1 MEYQD
6 LNNRKYYAELTTKR
20 ATVRIAQSIFCVIE
34 VDPKT
39 VADFG
44 VHVAATWI
52 IHICFLL
59 NIIINFRI
67 NGLNISREIFALLH
81 SFNLAFSSA
90 YFSGI
95 FDDVFSFHNKI
106 KITKLLLHPI
116 ITELIECYI
125 FFWHKIDLITGISD
139 I

>member
-1 MEYQD
+1 M
-6 LNNRKYYAELTTKR
+6 
-20 ATVRIAQSIFCVIE
+20 RIAQSIFCVIE

-44 VHVAATWI
+44 VHIAATWI

-59 NIIINFRI
+59 NVIINFRI

-95 FDDVFSFHNKI
+95 LDAVFSFNNKRNYCCI
-106 KITKLLLHPI
+106 
-116 ITELIECYI
+116 
-125 FFWHKIDLITGISD
+125 
-139 I
+139 

>member
-39 VADFG
+39 VVDLG
-44 VHVAATWI
+44 IQVATTWI
-52 IHICFLL
+52 IHICFLVAL
-59 NIIINFRI
+59 VINFRM
-67 NGLNISREIFALLH
+67 NGLSIFREIFALLH

-90 YFSGI
+90 YCSGI
-95 FDDVFSFHNKI
+95 FENVFSFNNK
-106 KITKLLLHPI
+106 KLLLHI
-116 ITELIECYI
+116 SITRVIRLCKLNVVDCI
-125 FFWHKIDLITGISD
+125 FYLTEI
-139 I
+139 